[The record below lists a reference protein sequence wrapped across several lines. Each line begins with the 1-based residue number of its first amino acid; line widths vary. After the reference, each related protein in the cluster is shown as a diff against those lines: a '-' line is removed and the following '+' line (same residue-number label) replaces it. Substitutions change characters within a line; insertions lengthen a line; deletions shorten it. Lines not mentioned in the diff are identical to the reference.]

1 VSMPAL
7 MTLQTSQWSLLLTGA
22 ALMPACGGLLV
33 AKPTVGLALFAAY
46 PRWRTAIGCAAL
58 LALSFAILPGWVPE
72 WRSTLATAPH
82 VVAPITR
89 PGGLLVLLALANWK
103 RADARLLV
111 ALACVPHTTAPYET
125 IPLFLIPAT
134 WLQAWSLWTLAVLA
148 YVAQW
153 ASGPYFSQ
161 AEYWASGAR
170 WIVLLMYLP
179 CTMIVLRRPN
189 VWSEDDQ
196 QAMTLPRWLRIG
208 APWPAREARHTT

>member
-1 VSMPAL
+1 
-7 MTLQTSQWSLLLTGA
+7 
-22 ALMPACGGLLV
+22 
-33 AKPTVGLALFAAY
+33 
-46 PRWRTAIGCAAL
+46 
-58 LALSFAILPGWVPE
+58 
-72 WRSTLATAPH
+72 
-82 VVAPITR
+82 
-89 PGGLLVLLALANWK
+89 
-103 RADARLLV
+103 
-111 ALACVPHTTAPYET
+111 VPHTTAPYET